1 MALGGLCWV
10 PVLWSTEA
18 PWMGDQPN
26 LHPPA
31 PPTRSHPTAWAAYA
45 ACALAWLSAVPSFY
59 WALGGTA
66 GLDTVGGA
74 IEQLARTRDPAGI
87 ALGLGAGVLKVAGGL
102 LALALVRPGGPRHP
116 SPAAG
121 RRRLDRQCGADLLWR
136 PAGGGGGLGVGQA
149 DQPLRSHRP
158 DRAAMARFSVGPVVP
173 GLGSPARR
181 GCLAVR
187 SGIPP
192 SGDTMNQ
199 SAMASRLRDSR
210 MRRGL
215 QQLSR
220 STLRRYEPNF

>member
-10 PVLWSTEA
+10 LVLWSTEA

-87 ALGLGAGVLKVAGGL
+87 ALGLGAGVLKVAGCWRWPWSARGARPS
-102 LALALVRPGGPRHP
+102 LAGCWAVSPGP
-116 SPAAG
+116 
-121 RRRLDRQCGADLLWR
+121 
-136 PAGGGGGLGVGQA
+136 
-149 DQPLRSHRP
+149 
-158 DRAAMARFSVGPVVP
+158 PVW
-173 GLGSPARR
+173 
-181 GCLAVR
+181 C
-187 SGIPP
+187 
-192 SGDTMNQ
+192 
-199 SAMASRLRDSR
+199 
-210 MRRGL
+210 
-215 QQLSR
+215 
-220 STLRRYEPNF
+220 